1 MVFRFLHIHGEAGKC
16 YITGCFERC
25 TEPEEKE
32 ILKEI
37 VDSFQQVNSSFQSS
51 KVVLKD
57 NTVFFRGVD
66 SGIFF
71 SAIKFLDSCLELSL
85 TYRVGKNVTY
95 TGDRAKEL
103 FDKALKKYS
112 ISVI

>member
-32 ILKEI
+32 LLDMMYEGIGELNMAFKCDKI
-37 VDSFQQVNSSFQSS
+37 
-51 KVVLKD
+51 VLKD
-57 NTVFFRGVD
+57 KTIFFRGINAD
-66 SGIFF
+66 WLLSTLIYWNTC
-71 SAIKFLDSCLELSL
+71 LDLSL
-85 TYRVGKNVTY
+85 KYRVGKNVTY

-103 FDKALKKYS
+103 FDEALRKYS